1 MPFATAAARFARTA
15 FAAGALTAASAAAAA
30 AQTPSGNDFIAA
42 GGTVTVRYLGSEVA
56 DVSTLA
62 FRVGTFSAAATDYIN
77 LFTNNGPGASPVGSQ
92 FVIGNVAAGTPI
104 VFRLTNSTQNL
115 VFFSGPASRNQ
126 DNREHVGLLAGTGD
140 PAQGGGTFT
149 QGFNFEDRSGT
160 TPPLADFDYD
170 DLRFEIANA
179 QANVIPEPGTVALM
193 GAGLAVLGGAA
204 ARRRKATDA

>member
-1 MPFATAAARFARTA
+1 MPFATAARFARTA

-30 AQTPSGNDFIAA
+30 AQTPSGDDFIAA
-42 GGTVTVRYLGSEVA
+42 GGNVTVRYLGSDVA
-56 DVSTLA
+56 DISTLA
-62 FRVGTFSAAATDYIN
+62 FRVGTFSSAATDYIN
-77 LFTNNGPGASPVGSQ
+77 LFTNNGPGASPVGSE

-104 VFRLTNSTQNL
+104 VFRLTNTTQNL
-115 VFFSGPASRNQ
+115 AFFSGPGTRNQ
-126 DNREHVGLLAGTGD
+126 DGRAHVAVLAGTNA
-140 PAQGGGTFT
+140 PAQGGGTYT

-160 TPPLADFDYD
+160 QAPIADFDYN

-179 QANVIPEPGTVALM
+179 STQNVIPEPGTVALM